1 MPYKVSTEGMEDLS
15 RMLESL
21 GDAGQG
27 VAARALYE
35 GAGVMANTISQ
46 AVHGIAV
53 EPFKYAARGK
63 RRKPSPEEKAV
74 LVGSGGGGISKFRRN
89 GLTVDTSVGYS
100 NAGYANLTPT
110 KVKPVALIANS
121 INSGTSFMDKQP
133 FFRKAVSRAKGP
145 ALAKIESEAQ
155 RITEE
160 LLNGGK

>member
-15 RMLESL
+15 RTLDQL

-35 GAGVMANTISQ
+35 GAGVMADAVSR
-46 AVHGIAV
+46 AVHGIAT
-53 EPFKYAARGK
+53 EPFRYAKGRK
-63 RRKPSPEEKAV
+63 RKPSPEEKAA
-74 LVGSGGGGISKFRRN
+74 LAGAGAGIAKFKRN
-89 GLTVDTSVGYS
+89 GLTVDTSVGFN
-100 NAGYANLTPT
+100 NAGYVQITP
-110 KVKPVALIANS
+110 KSVKAVAQIANA

-133 FFRKAVSRAKGP
+133 FFRKAVSQAKGA
-145 ALAKIESEAQ
+145 ALSRIESEAY